1 MQFFT
6 KLAQNFIKNIYYI
19 YIIYMMYIN
28 NILYK
33 YITIYYNILQQMKN
47 FIMKNK
53 RYKNDLNEVFI
64 TFFYF
69 ENKWSKTLINIKF
82 KNNL

>member
-33 YITIYYNILQQMKN
+33 YITIYYNILQ
-47 FIMKNK
+47 
-53 RYKNDLNEVFI
+53 
-64 TFFYF
+64 
-69 ENKWSKTLINIKF
+69 
-82 KNNL
+82 